1 MAVQS
6 SQNNLGTH
14 LIDFSL
20 QGTDEKYYSPTDF
33 TDKDILVIIFMC
45 NHCPYVKAVMDRL
58 VSFQKKYTDKNV
70 QLIAINPNDTVSYP
84 EDSFENM
91 KLFAEK
97 HKMNFPYL
105 IDETQETAMKYDAV
119 CTPDIYVYD
128 KERNLRYRGRLDDS
142 WKDESKITSKDLEKA
157 VELISAGKE
166 IDFQQIPSMGC
177 SIKWINS

>member
-20 QGTDEKYYSPTDF
+20 KAADEKYYSPLDF
-33 TDKDILVIIFMC
+33 SDKDILIIIFMC

-70 QLIAINPNDTVSYP
+70 QLIAINPNDTIAYP

-105 IDETQETAMKYDAV
+105 IDETQETARKYDAV
-119 CTPDIYVYD
+119 CTPDIYVYGKD
-128 KERNLRYRGRLDDS
+128 KNLRYRGRIDDS
-142 WKDESKITSKDLEKA
+142 WKDESRITSRDLEKA
-157 VELISAGKE
+157 VELLLADKE

-177 SIKWINS
+177 SIKWISN